1 MQNVSRREFDDALNS
16 YHVPLS
22 EFHVDEWKKR
32 SPAMLRVRKVFFMI
46 MCSVIVCYLFNICYL
61 LC

>member
-22 EFHVDEWKKR
+22 EFHAGEWKKVVT
-32 SPAMLRVRKVFFMI
+32 SHAQGKESFFYDYVL
-46 MCSVIVCYLFNICYL
+46 CEL
-61 LC
+61 LI